1 MPSTLSIRSDDTVA
15 AILHSAATLFVS
27 RNYADVSMDD
37 IAEESGVTKGALY
50 HHFDSKED
58 LYLAMM
64 HSVLEEKKRLFTKAG
79 SQGERCAERLRN
91 LTQAFFSLTRRE
103 QRLLRLVRR
112 DARVFKRAHREE
124 LIRSYQAA
132 VPGPIED
139 VLRSGINS
147 GEIAPAD
154 PRLLAWHFVAL
165 VEVTLTRYADTLYPN
180 NESKLDAV
188 LSHFLHGA
196 AA

>member
-1 MPSTLSIRSDDTVA
+1 MLSTRSEDTIA
-15 AILHSAATLFVS
+15 GILHSAATLFVS

-37 IAEESGVTKGALY
+37 IARESGVTKGALY
-50 HHFDSKED
+50 HHFVSKED

-64 HSVLEEKKRLFTKAG
+64 HGVLEEKKLLFTRSG
-79 SQGERCAERLRN
+79 LRGDSCAERLRN
-91 LTQAFFSLTRRE
+91 LTQAFFTLSRRE

-139 VLRSGINS
+139 VLRAGMNS

-154 PRLLAWHFVAL
+154 SRLLAWHFVAM
-165 VEVTLTRYADTLYPN
+165 VEVILTRHADTVYPDDGT
-180 NESKLDAV
+180 KLDAV

>member
-1 MPSTLSIRSDDTVA
+1 VA
-15 AILHSAATLFVS
+15 GILGSATTLFVS
-27 RNYADVSMDD
+27 RSYADVSMDD
-37 IAEESGVTKGALY
+37 IAEASGLTKGALY
-50 HHFDSKED
+50 HHFESKEA

-64 HSVLEEKKRLFTKAG
+64 HSVLEEKKRHFIAAG
-79 SQGERCAERLRN
+79 AQGESCAERLRN
-91 LTQAFFSLTRRE
+91 LTRAFFTLSRKE

-112 DARVFKRAHREE
+112 DAKVFRRAMRDE

-132 VPGPIED
+132 VPEPIEA
-139 VLRSGINS
+139 VLRQGIEA

-154 PRLLAWHFVAL
+154 PRLLSWHFVAL
-165 VEVTLTRYADTLYPN
+165 VEVILTRYAGTLFADD
-180 NESKLDAV
+180 ESKLDAV

>member
-1 MPSTLSIRSDDTVA
+1 MPSTLSTRSEDTVA
-15 AILHSAATLFVS
+15 GILHAAATLFVS

-37 IAEESGVTKGALY
+37 IAAESGVTKGALY

-64 HSVLEEKKRLFTKAG
+64 HSVLEEKKLLFTNAG
-79 SQGERCAERLRN
+79 SRGESCAERLRN
-91 LTQAFFSLTRRE
+91 LTQAFFTLSRRE

-112 DARVFKRAHREE
+112 DARIFKRAHREE

-139 VLRSGINS
+139 VLRTGII
-147 GEIAPAD
+147 GAEIAAGD

-165 VEVTLTRYADTLYPN
+165 VEVILTRHADTLYPN

>member
-1 MPSTLSIRSDDTVA
+1 MPGTLSIRSDDTVA

-27 RNYADVSMDD
+27 RNYADVTMDD

-64 HSVLEEKKRLFTKAG
+64 HRVLEEKKRLFTKAG
-79 SQGERCAERLRN
+79 SHGDSCAERLRN
-91 LTQAFFSLTRRE
+91 LTQAFFTLTRRE
-103 QRLLRLVRR
+103 QHLLRLVRR
-112 DARVFKRAHREE
+112 DARVFTRARREE

-139 VLRSGINS
+139 VLRAGMDA
-147 GEIAPAD
+147 GEIALAD

-165 VEVTLTRYADTLYPN
+165 VEVILTRYADTLYPG
-180 NESKLDAV
+180 NESKLNAV
-188 LSHFLHGA
+188 LGQFLHGA
-196 AA
+196 AV